1 MTIMPPEDVSHR
13 EIWIALTD
21 LTGKINNIHSLLIER
36 KEDQDRTRKDVDG
49 LFDRVRR
56 VEARLAQVVILGVV
70 LAILTQAFGQAVQL
84 RLLVPTIERQQV
96 KP

>member
-1 MTIMPPEDVSHR
+1 MSTMPPEDVSHR

-21 LTGKINNIHSLLIER
+21 LTGRIDNIRNLLIER
-36 KEDQDRTRKDVDG
+36 KEDQDRTRRDVDG

-56 VEARLAQVVILGVV
+56 GEARLAQVVILGVV

>member
-1 MTIMPPEDVSHR
+1 MTAMPPEDVSHR

-21 LTGKINNIHSLLIER
+21 LTGRIDNIRNLLIER
-36 KEDQDRTRKDVDG
+36 KEDQDRTRKDVDD

-84 RLLVPTIERQQV
+84 RLLVPTIERQEV